1 MGLSREAQNDAIIA
15 TEQQHEMGLYP
26 KRPVAIVRGEGARL
40 WDADG
45 RVYIDCVA
53 GQGAANLGHSH
64 PAIVAAVQAQ
74 AAMLMSCPEIF
85 HNDQR
90 AAYLEELADVLP
102 FPGRTFLCN
111 SGAESIEASLKFAR
125 LLTGRTHIVA
135 TKRGFH
141 GRTFGALSAT
151 WEPKYR
157 EPFEPLVPAFDH
169 VTYNNLDELEAMVTD
184 ETAAVLVEPIQGEGG
199 IRPAAPGYL
208 AGVRDICDRHGALMI
223 VDEIQTGFGRT
234 GKLFSI
240 EHSGVVPDILALAKS
255 IAGGLAMGA
264 VVVHERHGPLSPGK
278 HGTTFGG
285 NPVTCAAAR
294 AVLQVMQEDS
304 LAEQAQEKGEWIL
317 QRLQDLDS
325 PLVREVR
332 GTGLMLGLELRK
344 RVQPYLSELLEQGV
358 LALPAGPTVLRL
370 LPPLVISYA
379 ELGTVVERVGEVL
392 RRDR

>member
-1 MGLSREAQNDAIIA
+1 
-15 TEQQHEMGLYP
+15 
-26 KRPVAIVRGEGARL
+26 
-40 WDADG
+40 
-45 RVYIDCVA
+45 
-53 GQGAANLGHSH
+53 
-64 PAIVAAVQAQ
+64 
-74 AAMLMSCPEIF
+74 MLMSCPEIF

>member
-74 AAMLMSCPEIF
+74 VAMLMSCPEIF

-199 IRPAAPGYL
+199 VRPAVPGYL

-240 EHSGVVPDILALAKS
+240 GHSGVVPDILALAKS

-285 NPVTCAAAR
+285 NPVACAAAR

-332 GTGLMLGLELRK
+332 GMGLMLGLELRK